1 MSSPNTLPI
10 NELFATIQGEAT
22 YIGTPSFFLRVQ
34 KCPVGCGFCDTKYT
48 WDLDEKNETKS
59 IQEII
64 DKKALNFSKGEGN
77 LRYINLSK
85 DEILDLAEENKM
97 NHIVFTGGEPCIYD
111 LREITEALHDKGYTT
126 QIETSGTFEI
136 RTSDKTWVTVSPKIG
151 KSIQGGYEVLD
162 SSYKRA
168 NEIKYPVGKQKDI
181 DHLKE
186 VVELHDLS
194 KKTIWL
200 QPLSVSEKATELCID
215 KAKENNWRISIQ
227 AHKYINVR

>member
-1 MSSPNTLPI
+1 MSLNNKLPI
-10 NELFATIQGEAT
+10 NEFFATIQGEAT

-48 WDLDEKNETKS
+48 WDLNPEDETDN

-64 DKKALNFSKGEGN
+64 DKNSLDFSKGEGN
-77 LRYINLSK
+77 SRYVNLSNDQIIK
-85 DEILDLAEENKM
+85 LVDQNKM
-97 NHIVFTGGEPCIYD
+97 NHVVFTGGEPCIYD
-111 LREITEALHDKGYTT
+111 LTDITEILHQKGYST

-151 KSIQGGYEVLD
+151 KSIQGGYEVLE

-186 VVELHDLS
+186 VVELHDLGS
-194 KKTIWL
+194 KIIWL

-215 KAKENNWRISIQ
+215 KALENNWRISIQ